1 MSPELQFAI
10 ETAFQAG
17 RSTLAHFQCGAAVDI
32 KQDASPVTVADRAAE
47 RLIREQI
54 ERKFPAH
61 SILGEEEGETGTGS
75 TRWVIDPIDG
85 TKSFVAGVPLYGTLL
100 SMERDGIPQLGVAYF
115 PALDEMVYAEIGGGC
130 WWNGRPCQVS
140 AVDALASAKIS
151 CGGHA
156 SMEKAGRAEGIQRL
170 AGRVMATRTWCDAY
184 GHMLV
189 ATGRVEAMLDPVV
202 KWYDVSAMKVIVEE
216 AGGMFT
222 NFSGGTEFVGEAVSV
237 NRALAQT
244 ILEFFKS

>member
-1 MSPELQFAI
+1 
-10 ETAFQAG
+10 
-17 RSTLAHFQCGAAVDI
+17 
-32 KQDASPVTVADRAAE
+32 
-47 RLIREQI
+47 
-54 ERKFPAH
+54 
-61 SILGEEEGETGTGS
+61 
-75 TRWVIDPIDG
+75 
-85 TKSFVAGVPLYGTLL
+85 
-100 SMERDGIPQLGVAYF
+100 
-115 PALDEMVYAEIGGGC
+115 
-130 WWNGRPCQVS
+130 
-140 AVDALASAKIS
+140 
-151 CGGHA
+151 
-156 SMEKAGRAEGIQRL
+156 MEKAGCAEGIQRL

-189 ATGRVEAMLDPVV
+189 ATGRVEAMLDPVI